1 MLRDKCT
8 WILLGGFL
16 PGDLALEC
24 EDSGGEESWQLPT
37 GKLFPQTLGG

>member
-1 MLRDKCT
+1 MHLD
-8 WILLGGFL
+8 IAGGFL

-37 GKLFPQTLGG
+37 GKLFPQTLGVSGTRF

>member
-1 MLRDKCT
+1 MLSDKCT
-8 WILLGGFL
+8 WILLGGFC
-16 PGDLALEC
+16 PSGILER